1 MKTVARLPLV
11 LGFASATLAPSLAS
25 AHVRLVYPTPRYAT
39 PAMAN
44 SSTDIKAQ
52 PCGRANDSRTT
63 DMSRIT
69 VLEPGQTIMVQF
81 NETINHPGH
90 YRIAFDDSGQD
101 AFIPSPTMRSQ
112 VQTGPMFTLPVL
124 VDNIADKVGGSYMV
138 SVTMPNMECENCT
151 LQLIQVMVTTDTWT
165 ATGADPDIYFTC
177 ADIVLRRAGG
187 GGAGGGGPG
196 GSGGASPGGAG
207 GAPGGGQGGGAGQA
221 QGGFGGAATGGFGGS
236 SAGMATGGFAT
247 GGVGTGGIGTGGVAT
262 GGGSGVPQGGAA
274 PGGAPAAGATAM
286 PPPETGGEDPGC
298 GCRTVPNRFGGH
310 AFSAAALA
318 VLGFVVRRRR
328 GSRSS
333 AV

>member
-1 MKTVARLPLV
+1 
-11 LGFASATLAPSLAS
+11 
-25 AHVRLVYPTPRYAT
+25 
-39 PAMAN
+39 MAN
-44 SSTDIKAQ
+44 SSTDIKAA

-63 DMSRIT
+63 DMTRVT

-101 AFIPSPTMRSQ
+101 AFMPPPTMRSQ

-124 VDNIADKVGGSYMV
+124 VDNIADKTGGMYTV
-138 SVTMPNMECENCT
+138 PVTLPNMECENCT
-151 LQLIQVMVTTDTWT
+151 LQLIQVMVTGDTWT
-165 ATGADPDIYFTC
+165 GTGADPDIYFTC

-196 GSGGASPGGAG
+196 GSGGAGPGGAG
-207 GAPGGGQGGGAGQA
+207 GAPGGQGGGAGLA

-236 SAGMATGGFAT
+236 TAGMATGGFAT

-274 PGGAPAAGATAM
+274 PGGAPAAGATAL
-286 PPPETGGEDPGC
+286 PPPETGGEEPGC
-298 GCRTVPNRFGGH
+298 GCRTMPNRFGGH

-318 VLGFVVRRRR
+318 LLGLVVRRRR